1 VSTAIQ
7 PVEPPPSRYAMP
19 RPEDAPA
26 HGCLAAGGDLEPGTV
41 LAAYRGGIFPW
52 PDPDGRLL
60 WWSPDP
66 RAILP
71 LDGFHASRSLR
82 RLMRRGVYRVSRDEA
97 CSAVISGC
105 ATRAEGTWIT
115 AAMRRAY
122 ERLHALGW
130 VHSVEV
136 WDGGDLVGGVYGV
149 AIGGFFAAE
158 SKFHRAPNAS
168 KIALAAL
175 VAWLRERGFQLLD
188 VQLATDHL
196 RTLGVVEIT
205 RAEYLRRLASALA
218 VATRL

>member
-1 VSTAIQ
+1 
-7 PVEPPPSRYAMP
+7 MP
-19 RPEDAPA
+19 RPEDAPP

-71 LDGFHASRSLR
+71 LDDFHASRSLS

-97 CSAVISGC
+97 CGAVIAGC

-115 AAMRRAY
+115 PAVRRAY

-136 WDGGDLVGGVYGV
+136 WDGGTLVGGVYGV

-168 KIALAAL
+168 KVALAGL
-175 VAWLRERGFQLLD
+175 VAWLRERGFTLLD

-196 RTLGVVEIT
+196 RTLGVIEIP
-205 RAEYLRRLASALA
+205 RAEYLRRLSSALA
-218 VATRL
+218 VATTL

>member
-1 VSTAIQ
+1 
-7 PVEPPPSRYAMP
+7 MP
-19 RPEDAPA
+19 RPEEAPP

-82 RLMRRGVYRVSRDEA
+82 RLARRGAYRVSRDEA
-97 CSAVISGC
+97 CGAVIAGC
-105 ATRAEGTWIT
+105 ADRAEGTWIT
-115 AAMRRAY
+115 PAMRRAY
-122 ERLHALGW
+122 ERLHGLGW

-136 WDGGDLVGGVYGV
+136 WDGAALVGGVYGV

-168 KIALAAL
+168 KVALAAL
-175 VAWLRERGFQLLD
+175 VAWLNERGFQLLD

-196 RTLGVVEIT
+196 RTLGVVEIS
-205 RAEYLRRLASALA
+205 RRDYLRRLASAID
-218 VATRL
+218 VATTL